1 MAKNRRSSLAGSKW
15 SALRITLHADF
26 RIVSPQRA
34 RVFILYFFM
43 IQLAALRWIL
53 CTNTHT
59 HARKRV
65 CVLPATRTGR
75 ILNLINLK
83 RLRRRCIL
91 LLGLA
96 LPPCCC
102 CCCFCFR
109 WRCDAIRLAQRKI
122 WKKNKIKFEIANEKS
137 KSGSA
142 GSRDSFQHNFH
153 AAYAQCGGHL
163 LHDIAAVAGVATTKM
178 QSMLEAWAW
187 GRISRTHW
195 PS

>member
-53 CTNTHT
+53 CTNTLTRTHT
-59 HARKRV
+59 RKRV

-102 CCCFCFR
+102 CCCCFCFR

-122 WKKNKIKFEIANEKS
+122 WKKNKKKIKSNS
-137 KSGSA
+137 KSQM
-142 GSRDSFQHNFH
+142 RNQNP
-153 AAYAQCGGHL
+153 AARGRVTL
-163 LHDIAAVAGVATTKM
+163 SSTISTRRMRNVAGTCCTT
-178 QSMLEAWAW
+178 LLRPPAWPPPRCSQCWRRAH
-187 GRISRTHW
+187 GGG
-195 PS
+195 